1 MLGLLIVGASLVTEH
16 GLECAGSVV
25 VAHGLSMW
33 NLPGPGIKSV
43 SLALEGGFLTTA
55 PQGKPQGNFLD
66 HINIALPFIILTLE
80 ASLMLST

>member
-1 MLGLLIVGASLVTEH
+1 MWAARCCTWAFLSFSEVAVLGLLVVGASLVVEH

-43 SLALEGGFLTTA
+43 SLA
-55 PQGKPQGNFLD
+55 D
-66 HINIALPFIILTLE
+66 
-80 ASLMLST
+80 S

>member
-1 MLGLLIVGASLVTEH
+1 MLGLLVVGASLVAEH

-43 SLALEGGFLTTA
+43 SLA
-55 PQGKPQGNFLD
+55 D
-66 HINIALPFIILTLE
+66 
-80 ASLMLST
+80 S